1 MKVEWMHRGTGS
13 LDHDLRWLLGGVVV
27 AMDTLVMRCYS

>member
-1 MKVEWMHRGTGS
+1 MKVELMHRGPGS
-13 LDHDLRWLLGGVVV
+13 LDHDLRGGVV